1 MISMEAIKEG
11 KNMTLYEID
20 NNIRAFLDKMLDAV
34 DEETGE
40 VLEVDPAELEQLNE
54 AREQKMENIALYI
67 KNLEADA
74 KAIKEEENNLKE
86 RREKAEKKA
95 ERLRNL
101 LAMSMNSAEES
112 KFNTARCAVSF
123 RFSKSVVITDLDL
136 IDEAYVKKTIDVKP
150 DKVAIKQA
158 IEAGEDVEGAY
169 LEEKQNIQIK

>member
-1 MISMEAIKEG
+1 
-11 KNMTLYEID
+11 MTLYEID
-20 NNIRAFLDKMLDAV
+20 YQIRQFLDNMMDAV

-40 VLEVDPAELEQLNE
+40 VLDIDPTKLEELNE
-54 AREQKMENIALYI
+54 AREQKLENITLYI
-67 KNLEADA
+67 KNLDAEA
-74 KAIKEEENNLKE
+74 KAIKEEEKNLKD
-86 RREKAEKKA
+86 RRERAEKKA

-101 LAMSMNSAEES
+101 LAMSMNSAGES

-123 RFSKSVVITDLDL
+123 RFSKSVVITDLDM